1 MAKNSEARETDYDI
15 EEDINMNKEETNMLR
30 KENRDKRIEAG

>member
-1 MAKNSEARETDYDI
+1 MAKNSEAREIDYNVD
-15 EEDINMNKEETNMLR
+15 EDMNLHKEETMLLR